1 MIQRPA
7 ATLKR
12 PAARGVA
19 PPLLAPEVAPLVV
32 VLVMAVVVEVVVA
45 RSPPPSP
52 PPQPSPE
59 VAPPSSAEAESGEE
73 DWAACQPQDA
83 VAVMQRMGPSDSAS
97 FLSHLKLSSLVGYC
111 SFHGLQLADRAAMV
125 QSLVAIAFA

>member
-45 RSPPPSP
+45 RSPSP

-59 VAPPSSAEAESGEE
+59 VAPPSSSEAESGEE
-73 DWAACQPQDA
+73 DWAAPQPQDA
-83 VAVMQRMGPSDSAS
+83 LAVMQMMGPSDSAS
-97 FLSHLKLSSLVGYC
+97 FLAHLKLSSLVGYC